1 MYDVEKVPG
10 IHFYKTNNIKM
21 KFAEKPKK
29 NWCIDG
35 EKLESKN
42 KVFHFTIN
50 KDIYA
55 VLPRDSVKRL
65 FVETKDDE

>member
-10 IHFYKTNNIKM
+10 IHFYKTNKIKM

-35 EKLESKN
+35 EMLDDDSNNFEISIDKNIQMMIPRKNIDKL
-42 KVFHFTIN
+42 FIN
-50 KDIYA
+50 K
-55 VLPRDSVKRL
+55 
-65 FVETKDDE
+65 

>member
-10 IHFYKTNNIKM
+10 IHFYKTDNITM

-35 EKLESKN
+35 EKL
-42 KVFHFTIN
+42 
-50 KDIYA
+50 
-55 VLPRDSVKRL
+55 
-65 FVETKDDE
+65 DDESLKYEIKIDRNIKMMIPKKNIDKLFIKK